1 MSEGNSWQHKAVGR
15 AGAAG
20 GPVVG
25 MAEEGRDHTGRLD
38 NRPEDMGDMVAAQD
52 RLALG
57 EDKVGTP
64 WSPEAKDTRGDR
76 A

>member
-1 MSEGNSWQHKAVGR
+1 MGR
-15 AGAAG
+15 AEAAG

-25 MAEEGRDHTGRLD
+25 MAEEGRDHTGRLE

-64 WSPEAKDTRGDR
+64 WSPEAKDIRGDR

>member
-1 MSEGNSWQHKAVGR
+1 MGR
-15 AGAAG
+15 AEAAG

-25 MAEEGRDHTGRLD
+25 TAEVGRDHTGRLG

-52 RLALG
+52 KLALG
-57 EDKVGTP
+57 EDKAGTP
-64 WSPEAKDTRGDR
+64 SSPEAKDIRGDR